1 MIIKSS
7 ALTQH
12 LKKGLQPI
20 YLIYGVEDLLILESL
35 DLIRKTALDN
45 RFSDKNKYI
54 VSGRFNWNE
63 INSSFK
69 NQSLFGGKQYLEI
82 HIPNSRPGKQ
92 GSESIINLIDE
103 VHDQAMLVI
112 VAGKIESD
120 IKRAKWFKTLEK
132 KAISVACDKVYSSY
146 YPRWIQS
153 RLSSKGLE
161 IDRDALD
168 MFVLFTEGNLM
179 VAKQSIDRLIMMEV
193 HEKVTIK
200 DVSDCVAD
208 GAHFDVF
215 ELMDAAMMTK
225 KGRVFRIFRRL
236 KSEGMQPFELMRA
249 VNYVLNQLSNII
261 IDVDDGQSVK
271 QAMQKARIWSNKQR
285 MTGDFLSSRS
295 KKNIDDLIHQAC
307 EVDKTIKGVKKGNP
321 WDEVGNLLLM
331 LSSKQ
336 HNAKR

>member
-7 ALTQH
+7 ALNQH

-20 YLIYGVEDLLILESL
+20 YFIYGVEDLLILESL
-35 DLIRKTALDN
+35 DLIRKTALAND
-45 RFSDKNKYI
+45 FSDKNKYT

-69 NQSLFGGKQYLEI
+69 SQSLFGGKQYLEI
-82 HIPNSRPGKQ
+82 NIPNSRPGKQ

-112 VAGKIESD
+112 VAGKMESD

-132 KAISVACDKVYSSY
+132 KAISVSCDKVYSSH

-193 HEKVTIK
+193 RKTVTIK
-200 DVSDCVAD
+200 DVSNCVAD

-225 KGRVFRIFRRL
+225 KGRV
-236 KSEGMQPFELMRA
+236 
-249 VNYVLNQLSNII
+249 LS
-261 IDVDDGQSVK
+261 
-271 QAMQKARIWSNKQR
+271 
-285 MTGDFLSSRS
+285 
-295 KKNIDDLIHQAC
+295 LIH
-307 EVDKTIKGVKKGNP
+307 I
-321 WDEVGNLLLM
+321 
-331 LSSKQ
+331 
-336 HNAKR
+336 